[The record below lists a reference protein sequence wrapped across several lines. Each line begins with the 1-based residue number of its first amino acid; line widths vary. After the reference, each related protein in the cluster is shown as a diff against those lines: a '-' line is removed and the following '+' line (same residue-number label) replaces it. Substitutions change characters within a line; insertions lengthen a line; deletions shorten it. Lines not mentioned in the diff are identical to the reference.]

1 MAGLNKVM
9 LIGRIGKD
17 PEVISFDN
25 GTKKVS
31 FSLATTDHYRD
42 RENNWQEQTEWHT
55 IVVWGAL
62 ANDIAERR
70 RNYIKGDLL
79 YVEGKIRTR
88 QYKDSHDITKYVT
101 EINAER
107 LNMIMKAG
115 QGVGA
120 HSENVPPAG
129 NSFKSPQDT
138 VPGLPAQE
146 DDNFPF

>member
-25 GTKKVS
+25 GTKKAT
-31 FSLATTDHYRD
+31 FPLATTDHYRD
-42 RENNWQEQTEWHT
+42 RENNWQEQTEWHN
-55 IVVWGAL
+55 IVVWGTL

-88 QYKDSHDITKYVT
+88 QYKDSHDVTKYIT

-107 LNMIMKAG
+107 LNMIMKSG
-115 QGVGA
+115 QNIGHGE
-120 HSENVPPAG
+120 STPPTGIA
-129 NSFKSPQDT
+129 NKLPNDPVT
-138 VPGLPAQE
+138 GLPAQE

>member
-25 GTKKVS
+25 GTKKAT

-42 RENNWQEQTEWHT
+42 RENNWQEQTEWHN
-55 IVVWGAL
+55 IVVWGTL

-88 QYKDSHDITKYVT
+88 QYKDSHEVTKYVT

-115 QGVGA
+115 Q
-120 HSENVPPAG
+120 
-129 NSFKSPQDT
+129 NSSHGDAAAQSGIVNKLPNDP
-138 VPGLPAQE
+138 VAGLPSQE

>member
-25 GTKKVS
+25 GTKKAT

-42 RENNWQEQTEWHT
+42 KENNWQEQTEWHN
-55 IVVWGAL
+55 IVVWGTM

-88 QYKDSHDITKYVT
+88 QYKDSHEVTKYVT

-107 LNMIMKAG
+107 LNMLMKAG
-115 QGVGA
+115 Q
-120 HSENVPPAG
+120 
-129 NSFKSPQDT
+129 NSSHGDAAAQSGT
-138 VPGLPAQE
+138 VNKLPNDPVAGLPSQE

>member
-25 GTKKVS
+25 GTKKAT

-42 RENNWQEQTEWHT
+42 RENNWQEQTEWHN
-55 IVVWGAL
+55 IVVWGSL
-62 ANDIAERR
+62 ANDIAERK

-88 QYKDSHDITKYVT
+88 QYKDSHDVTKYVT

-107 LNMIMKAG
+107 LNLIMKSG
-115 QGVGA
+115 QNTG
-120 HSENVPPAG
+120 HSEANPSAG
-129 NSFKSPQDT
+129 ITQKLPNDPVT
-138 VPGLPAQE
+138 GLPAQE
-146 DDNFPF
+146 DDHFPF